1 MLGEDART
9 GMPGLDYT
17 SVWETVA
24 GRLPKLTV
32 FEGFDGT
39 VADTKGPEED
49 EGDKTPGKIWNGTI
63 ATEYAA
69 GNGTES
75 NPYQITTAEQLALLI
90 NTGSGTQNKYYVITD
105 DILINDTSAGNWT
118 ETAREWVNGA
128 ALADPRFMGTID
140 GQGHV
145 VSGVYM
151 NAKGTNA
158 NAALFP
164 AMGPEATIKNIGL
177 TKAVIN
183 SEYAAGGLVA
193 VVYGDPF
200 EVPANIVGCFGD
212 TSVTVKGAYAGGI
225 IGGTGNSVNI
235 DYCYFIG
242 TVRASGQAGGLIG
255 SKWNTTDNCFATIRN
270 SYCATADADKPVNNL
285 TSYATF
291 ENSYATTA
299 VGNCQRV
306 ALRNM
311 QGEKARR
318 NMDGLDFENIW
329 TSLKARQCCVYT
341 IINSIHAWPLRNM

>member
-1 MLGEDART
+1 MGDGSGTLAQADR
-9 GMPGLDYT
+9 
-17 SVWETVA
+17 
-24 GRLPKLTV
+24 

-270 SYCATADADKPVNNL
+270 SYCAT
-285 TSYATF
+285 
-291 ENSYATTA
+291 
-299 VGNCQRV
+299 G
-306 ALRNM
+306 
-311 QGEKARR
+311 RR
-318 NMDGLDFENIW
+318 
-329 TSLKARQCCVYT
+329 
-341 IINSIHAWPLRNM
+341 